1 MCCQNSLEADF
12 RPRKKK
18 KIQLSTDYFLF
29 SKKHDASLIETR
41 HFDDMT
47 EYFFCNNKILK

>member
-29 SKKHDASLIETR
+29 SKKHDASLISR

>member
-47 EYFFCNNKILK
+47 EYFFVIIKF

>member
-18 KIQLSTDYFLF
+18 MNEI
-29 SKKHDASLIETR
+29 KKEREREREAEERNDKTR
-41 HFDDMT
+41 NKRII
-47 EYFFCNNKILK
+47 NNIAAI